1 MLLLKN
7 ATVLTMDEAGVIENG
22 DVLLDAG
29 KIVSVG
35 VSLDAA
41 GCEVID
47 CTGKVVMP
55 GMVDA
60 HAHRSNF
67 AESGEG
73 SGDINEL
80 TNPVT
85 AELNA

>member
-7 ATVLTMDEAGVIENG
+7 ATVLTMAEAGVLENA
-22 DVLLDAG
+22 DVLLDSG

-35 VSLDAA
+35 QNLDAA

-47 CTGKVVMP
+47 CTGKIVMP

-67 AESGEG
+67 PENGEG